1 MAAAL
6 LRAPDAIDT
15 TLKCDQVVK
24 IYINS
29 GIVWAGGR
37 YCGQIVE
44 EFTES
49 GEGHKIHLS
58 HTTCTFTH
66 TTCTAGPGRHRT
78 LRRGPSFRPS
88 CATIRRH
95 RAALCR
101 TARPSQTG
109 APCRGW
115 RSGGMS
121 AAESG
126 PQGRCALARALWHG
140 RDVPPKGGNAL
151 GTWRGR
157 GGGGGNAHGRREKE
171 RRGGKRDA
179 ARGTRGIYISPPR
192 KCSRPENV
200 TTTAPKTLPI
210 LLHTS

>member
-1 MAAAL
+1 MTPPVAGAVFVPFFFFSSVL
-6 LRAPDAIDT
+6 FLPCPQGGSEQRLGQRQSKKKHRARCAWLTAIT
-15 TLKCDQVVK
+15 VFTYTKTRHSFEKKLNYSQVQLAFLDRVRRP
-24 IYINS
+24 
-29 GIVWAGGR
+29 WGGR
-37 YCGQIVE
+37 GLL
-44 EFTES
+44 
-49 GEGHKIHLS
+49 G
-58 HTTCTFTH
+58 
-66 TTCTAGPGRHRT
+66 
-78 LRRGPSFRPS
+78 
-88 CATIRRH
+88 
-95 RAALCR
+95 
-101 TARPSQTG
+101 
-109 APCRGW
+109 
-115 RSGGMS
+115 
-121 AAESG
+121 
-126 PQGRCALARALWHG
+126 ALWHG